1 MEASHKKHRP
11 HIKVE
16 KYAEEQ
22 SKEKYG
28 FSPDV
33 LILDVV
39 LLGIASSPSQHSHLS
54 NIVCNFCVSFFLTA
68 QLSDPYIIADLTIV
82 L

>member
-1 MEASHKKHRP
+1 MEASHKKYRP

-16 KYAEEQ
+16 KDAEEE
-22 SKEKYG
+22 SKVKYG

-39 LLGIASSPSQHSHLS
+39 LLGIASSPSEHSHLS
-54 NIVCNFCVSFFLTA
+54 NIVCNVCVSFFLTA
-68 QLSDPYIIADLTIV
+68 QLPDPYTIADSTIV